1 MNKLFS
7 FEIGSGAHYQIIIF
21 GIKIR
26 ILKPYLKK
34 MKENYIHYQNPSDVP
49 QASGKLREFQCANLT
64 LLKLFHKA
72 CEEKNLKYWID
83 FGTLLGAVRHG
94 GFIPWDDDIDLG
106 MLRDD
111 YDKLISE
118 FSHHPYLEAHLTGNG
133 RNKCYIKVTH
143 RQFDKIFLD
152 IFPYDYYY
160 KKTNET
166 EKKELHQL
174 IGNWSKKLK
183 KTFFE
188 EKNLKKLQE
197 KFIKITN
204 DIFLEGNSADK
215 NSQPSIFWGI
225 DFPHAWKN
233 RVYDWEEIFPLCKI
247 KFEDYEFYAPKEK
260 EKVLKNIYNDY
271 MKLPKDIYPR
281 HAHILGLSES
291 EEKYLAGVIEQGKN
305 L

>member
-1 MNKLFS
+1 MFNS
-7 FEIGSGAHYQIIIF
+7 
-21 GIKIR
+21 
-26 ILKPYLKK
+26 
-34 MKENYIHYQNPSDVP
+34 
-49 QASGKLREFQCANLT
+49 
-64 LLKLFHKA
+64 
-72 CEEKNLKYWID
+72 EEEVYEHLS
-83 FGTLLGAVRHG
+83 
-94 GFIPWDDDIDLG
+94 
-106 MLRDD
+106 
-111 YDKLISE
+111 DKLYNQEFTIINCKSLLSRQYSE
-118 FSHHPYLEAHLTGNG
+118 PRKYYLNSQDE
-133 RNKCYIKVTH
+133 IKKLQV
-143 RQFDKIFLD
+143 L
-152 IFPYDYYY
+152 
-160 KKTNET
+160 
-166 EKKELHQL
+166 
-174 IGNWSKKLK
+174 GNWSKKLK

-247 KFEDYEFYAPKEK
+247 KFEDYEFYAPKEN

-291 EEKYLAGVIEQGKN
+291 EEKSLAGVIEQGKN